1 MIEHFLLYT
10 FVAPI
15 LDLVQ
20 FIGMITCWAIVG
32 LFVLLCL
39 GSFSG
44 FESESSDY
52 GKEAIDAFEYE
63 DQNNIYNPSTF
74 AYRLFHQNDHH

>member
-15 LDLVQ
+15 LDLIQ
-20 FIGMITCWAIVG
+20 FIGMITCWAGVG
-32 LFVLLCL
+32 LFALFCRGEL
-39 GSFSG
+39 GSMD
-44 FESESSDY
+44 SESSDY
-52 GKEAIDAFEYE
+52 GKESRDAFEYE

-74 AYRLFHQNDHH
+74 AYRLFHQND